1 MSVVNLSIVQYL
13 SAVLYRCRSAVTTIL
28 VLAVAI
34 SAAVGPG
41 SPVVAATP
49 PAGLPLP
56 RFLAL
61 PPHAFPHGAVVHG
74 ARASNEQAAAATGL
88 HTLSLALLG
97 RVEGYAQTAQW
108 NLPAQQSHVY
118 SASLQYE
125 ASIFASLGGAADATT
140 DARASLW
147 ESGKP
152 IRVTGIP
159 VPAFSLQSR
168 GGMTTIAVVS
178 TSGTIEFELVLRYSA
193 HVSGTIEQTALRQ
206 LERLWTAANG
216 LETRLALPIPGA
228 PATVQL
234 TPNVFLAP
242 TGTGPVIKSPSL
254 MVLDPSLLNDAATQ
268 LDGGAFRSSSP
279 PPIAARSHPI
289 TAVVPLGS
297 LSRYVELARVG
308 SGDDVYNSASLFTD
322 AVSAR
327 TAYDNL
333 ARANTALRLTPFPL
347 GVRTA
352 GLPRLTSADAVRAWQ
367 LGNETVLVALWQNV
381 VIVLAQRGPDPA
393 SLPSMAD
400 LLLSAVPSWLH
411 AVGTQIVDAT
421 NSPVHLAGLNWY
433 GAEQQDF
440 VVGGLDYEP
449 YQSILWTIKRAGYN
463 TIRLPF
469 SDQLVEQNPI
479 VTAHVGA
486 NPELAGLHALDILD
500 RIITY
505 AGAIGISVI
514 LDNHRSDAGWSSQEN
529 GLWYTADYPE
539 SSFDRDWTTMAQRY
553 AASNVVVGADLR
565 NEPHGVAGWG
575 NGDPAT
581 DWKMAAERAGN
592 TVLASNPHLLVM
604 VEGVQ
609 YYGTAPS
616 YWWGGNL
623 MGVATA
629 PVSLQFANGTSARS
643 QLVYSTHD
651 YGVDN
656 CNSGCP
662 WFNSTTS
669 YASLAAVWDQ
679 YWGYITADASRPYA
693 APVWVGEFGTCNY
706 NVGCVSD
713 SIPGSQGQWFQSL
726 IQYIGSKHLSWA
738 YWSAN
743 ATQSTGGNRT
753 YGTLDWYGFFQQN
766 WTAPVPWL
774 TEALRSIQT
783 DTGASGLPSGH
794 SG

>member
-1 MSVVNLSIVQYL
+1 VHLSIVQSL
-13 SAVLYRCRSAVTTIL
+13 GAVLYRCRSAVTAVL
-28 VLAVAI
+28 VFAVALN
-34 SAAVGPG
+34 AAVG
-41 SPVVAATP
+41 SARPVRAATP

-56 RFLAL
+56 RVLAI
-61 PPHAFPHGAVVHG
+61 PAQAFPRGAAVRS
-74 ARASNEQAAAATGL
+74 ARASNEQAATATGL
-88 HTLSLALLG
+88 HTLSLAQLG

-108 NLPAQQSHVY
+108 GLSPQQGHVY
-118 SASLQYE
+118 TATLQYE
-125 ASIFASLGGAADATT
+125 ASIFVSPGEAADATT

-147 ESGKP
+147 ETGIP
-152 IRVTGIP
+152 IRVTGIGVP
-159 VPAFSLQSR
+159 VFSLRDR
-168 GGMTTIAVVS
+168 GGFISIAVES
-178 TSGTIEFELVLRYSA
+178 
-193 HVSGTIEQTALRQ
+193 VSGTIESELVLRFSARVSGAVQQSALRQ
-206 LERLWTAANG
+206 LARLWTAANA
-216 LETRLALPIPGA
+216 LAVRLALPNPGA
-228 PATVQL
+228 PATVQP

-242 TGTGPVIKSPSL
+242 AGTGPVIKSPSL
-254 MVLDPSLLNDAATQ
+254 MVLDPSLLSDDSTQ
-268 LDGGAFRSSSP
+268 LDGGVFRSSSP
-279 PPIAARSHPI
+279 PAIAAQSRPSM
-289 TAVVPLGS
+289 AVVPLGPV
-297 LSRYVELARVG
+297 SRYVELAQVG
-308 SGDDVYNSASLFTD
+308 TRDDLYDSASLFLD
-322 AVSAR
+322 AADAR
-327 TAYDNL
+327 DAYDNL
-333 ARANTALRLTPFPL
+333 VRSNTALRLSAIPL
-347 GVRTA
+347 GA
-352 GLPRLTSADAVRAWQ
+352 GTPGLQRLTSADAARAWQ
-367 LGNETVLVALWQNV
+367 LGNKTVMVILWQNV
-381 VIVLAQRGPDPA
+381 VIVLEQRGPDSG

-400 LLLSAVPSWLH
+400 LLLSTVPSWLH
-411 AVGTQIVDAT
+411 AAGTQTVDAT
-421 NSPVHLAGLNWY
+421 NSPVHLTGLNWY

-479 VTAHVGA
+479 ITAHVGA
-486 NPELAGLHALDILD
+486 NPELAGLHAMDVFD
-500 RIITY
+500 RIISY

-529 GLWYTADYPE
+529 GLWYTPTYPE
-539 SSFDRDWTTMAQRY
+539 SAFDRDWSTMAQRY
-553 AASNVVVGADLR
+553 ASSNVVVGADLR
-565 NEPHGVAGWG
+565 NEPHGVARWA

-592 TVLASNPHLLVM
+592 TVLASNPHLLIV

-629 PVSLQFANGTSARS
+629 PVLLQFANGASAHS

-656 CNSGCP
+656 CNTGCP
-662 WFNSTTS
+662 WFNTTTS
-669 YASLAAVWDQ
+669 YASLAAIWDQ

-726 IQYIGSKHLSWA
+726 IQYIGSKHLGWA

-743 ATQSTGGNRT
+743 ATQSTGGTRT
-753 YGTLDWYGFFQQN
+753 YGTLDWYGFFQPN

-774 TEALRSIQT
+774 TEALRTIQT
-783 DTGASGLPSGH
+783 DTRTSGLPSGH
-794 SG
+794 AD